1 MECHHPPTDLKP
13 DCLETLMD
21 SHDFRLFTSSSEV
34 VDTRENADRM
44 NRWEAELAGFQSM
57 ARARSRIR
65 VILIL
70 LLGTSLACF
79 PARPLPLLGS
89 SLPSLRHCLNQ
100 FPQKP
105 LRLRM
110 FHSGPSTAATDRR
123 TERRRERR
131 PARGNRPEQASAA
144 RARLAGPRPEP
155 IAIALPVHPLRC

>member
-1 MECHHPPTDLKP
+1 
-13 DCLETLMD
+13 
-21 SHDFRLFTSSSEV
+21 
-34 VDTRENADRM
+34 
-44 NRWEAELAGFQSM
+44 M
-57 ARARSRIR
+57 ARTRSRIR

-89 SLPSLRHCLNQ
+89 TPPSLRHSLDHL
-100 FPQKP
+100 PQKP
-105 LRLRM
+105 QRLRM
-110 FHSGPSTAATDRR
+110 YHSGPSTDATDRR